1 MIVWIVF
8 LGADIYTW
16 YILNYFSEGWLLEL
30 SAMGFII
37 LKVKMQQLTGLLRL
51 KSAFSWGSN
60 PARFNFAFHL
70 SLGKLLKEKIC
81 SVRSKFF
88 PLRVDPHF

>member
-1 MIVWIVF
+1 MVVWIVF

-16 YILNYFSEGWLLEL
+16 YIFKLFFTRMAVRAVCYGLYYLESENATVDW
-30 SAMGFII
+30 A
-37 LKVKMQQLTGLLRL
+37 LRL

-70 SLGKLLKEKIC
+70 S
-81 SVRSKFF
+81 
-88 PLRVDPHF
+88 